1 MPTSLNDT
9 QQARIYNSFESF
21 LYGLAQAPLDD
32 QRRLEQIEVARTILQ
47 QHVLAG
53 VSQGLPLQE
62 AMLEYLVIREHE
74 EALHLPKTPV
84 PAVLVPHFLSLSHGE
99 LQAVVKRLCFF
110 SPPSASPPTSQG
122 SDIFSAEDTKKHFQ
136 ALLRTSHLRLLMKQ
150 LAAATGE
157 KFDPRYLE
165 TERSFTVYIL
175 WERSHQMYNYIEVR
189 FDLDGTITIQGVSIP
204 MHEWQSNRSALE
216 KALEQAYRHPKLYDA
231 GQSRQ

>member
-1 MPTSLNDT
+1 MPTSLHDT
-9 QQARIYNSFESF
+9 QQARIYKSFESF
-21 LYGLAQAPLDD
+21 LYGLAQSPLDD
-32 QRRLEQIEVARTILQ
+32 QRRREQIEVARTILQ

-84 PAVLVPHFLSLSHGE
+84 PDVLVPHFLSLSHGE

-110 SPPSASPPTSQG
+110 SSSAAPPPTSPG
-122 SDIFSAEDTKKHFQ
+122 SVVLSEEHSKKHFQ
-136 ALLRTSHLRLLMKQ
+136 ALVRTSHLRLLMKQ

-157 KFDPRYLE
+157 KFDPRYLA
-165 TERSFTVYIL
+165 TESTYTVYIL
-175 WERSHQMYNYIEVR
+175 WERSHQRYNYIEVR
-189 FDLDGTITIQGVSIP
+189 FDLDGTITIQGVCIP
-204 MHEWQSNRSALE
+204 MQEWQSNKSSLE
-216 KALEQAYRHPKLYDA
+216 KALEQAYRQPKLYDA

>member
-1 MPTSLNDT
+1 MPTSLNNT

-21 LYGLAQAPLDD
+21 LYGLAQSPLDD
-32 QRRLEQIEVARTILQ
+32 KKRLEQIEVSRNILQ

-110 SPPSASPPTSQG
+110 SPPSASPPMSQG
-122 SDIFSAEDTKKHFQ
+122 SDVFSAEDTKKHFQ
-136 ALLRTSHLRLLMKQ
+136 ALLRTSYLRLLMKQ

-165 TERSFTVYIL
+165 TESTFTVYIL
-175 WERSHQMYNYIEVR
+175 WEHSHQMYNYIEVR
-189 FDLDGTITIQGVSIP
+189 FDLDGTITTQGVSIP
-204 MHEWQSNRSALE
+204 MHVWQSNRSPLE
-216 KALEQAYRHPKLYDA
+216 KALAQAYRHPKIYDA
-231 GQSRQ
+231 GSSRQ